1 MASVGRAPHCAIP
14 RDAVVTSW
22 VVTDETRSYPGARR
36 PDRTRRVDADGVGI
50 AVHEWG
56 KESDPVVF
64 LVHGGSDFGRT
75 FDVFAGI
82 IADAG
87 WRAVAWDHRGHG
99 DSEHAALYSWDAD
112 IRDALAVMN
121 STTTSPA
128 PVIAHSK
135 GGALM
140 MQLTESSSYRI
151 SCMVNIDG
159 MPSKRRMPDVPDHDQ
174 SRLLAGE
181 IGAWLDFRHET
192 TTAFRKPGTLEEL
205 ARRRAKMN
213 PRLSIEWL
221 EYLVTVGAR
230 HDRDGWRWKLD
241 PTMRF
246 GGFGPWRPEWSA
258 LRMVSLPV
266 PFLGLLG
273 TEDEPMGWGARAR
286 DVLPWI
292 PQGGRLEVLDG
303 VGHFIHIEQ
312 PETVSKMVL
321 EFIS

>member
-1 MASVGRAPHCAIP
+1 M
-14 RDAVVTSW
+14 TQ
-22 VVTDETRSYPGARR
+22 ETRSFPGART
-36 PDRTRRVDADGVGI
+36 PDRTRHVGADGVGI

-75 FDVFAGI
+75 FDLFAAK

-99 DSEHAALYSWDAD
+99 DSDYATLYSWDAD
-112 IRDALAVMN
+112 VRDALAVMT
-121 STTTSPA
+121 STTSSPA

-140 MQLTESSSYRI
+140 MQLAEASSYRV
-151 SCMVNIDG
+151 SKMVNIDG

-181 IGAWLDFRHET
+181 IGSWLDYRHDAP
-192 TTAFRKPGTLEEL
+192 TAVRKPGTLEEL
-205 ARRRAKMN
+205 AQRRAKMN
-213 PRLSIEWL
+213 PRLPIEWL

-230 HDRDGWRWKLD
+230 HDNEGWRWKLD

-258 LRMVSLPV
+258 LRMVSLTM

-273 TEDEPMGWGARAR
+273 TVDEPMGWGARAR
-286 DVLPWI
+286 DILPWI
-292 PQGGRLEVLDG
+292 PQGGRLEILDG
-303 VGHFIHIEQ
+303 VGHFIHIEE
-312 PETVSKMVL
+312 PDVVSAMVL